1 MRHFAFSL
9 VLVGAASL
17 LATPTFAHITPNV
30 QLVKKSDFIHQNLP
44 KATQMFA
51 KDLTPEV
58 LGRVHEATGWR
69 PGEDEAKVYVGRDA
83 AGALV
88 GSVVFLW
95 TASEHGPV
103 GIGVAFDPTGTI
115 RAATVT
121 DMASEPL
128 TWVRPLLQD
137 GRIAAFDGLAPD
149 AKPNPAEIAPD
160 VYANMTRYYAKI
172 IAEGVARARA
182 VEEAALGASSGG

>member
-1 MRHFAFSL
+1 MRRFAFSL
-9 VLVGAASL
+9 ILVGAASL

-30 QLVKKSDFIHQNLP
+30 ELVKKSAFIHQSLP
-44 KATQMFA
+44 GATQMFA
-51 KDLTPEV
+51 KDLTSEV
-58 LGRVHEATGWR
+58 LERVHEATGWS
-69 PGEDEAKVYVGRDA
+69 PGKDEAKVYVGRDEG
-83 AGALV
+83 GALV

-103 GIGVAFDPTGTI
+103 GIGVAFDASGTI

-137 GRIAAFDGLAPD
+137 GRITAFDGLAPD

-160 VYANMTRYYAKI
+160 VYAKMTRYYAKV

-182 VEEAALGASSGG
+182 VEKATLGTTSGG